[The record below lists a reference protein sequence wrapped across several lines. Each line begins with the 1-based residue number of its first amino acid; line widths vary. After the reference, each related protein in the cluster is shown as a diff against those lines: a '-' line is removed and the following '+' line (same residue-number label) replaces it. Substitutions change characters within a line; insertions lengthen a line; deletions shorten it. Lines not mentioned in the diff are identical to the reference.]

1 MSSAI
6 QNLSHII
13 FILHC
18 SSRNCQVSGRARN
31 HVTKIQ
37 VDEVVHLFNHNEYGS
52 VNNMV
57 KVDGDEALN
66 SGASIGT
73 ITGTTDMQ
81 GRPMSIVDGEQSIKT
96 ATTGGDQPMSPSMT
110 TSSTVDYVR

>member
-1 MSSAI
+1 M
-6 QNLSHII
+6 
-13 FILHC
+13 
-18 SSRNCQVSGRARN
+18 SGRARN
-31 HVTKIQ
+31 HVTKTQ
-37 VDEVVHLFNHNEYGS
+37 VDEVVHLSNHNEYSS

-57 KVDGDEALN
+57 KVDGDGGALN
-66 SGASIGT
+66 SGASIGA
-73 ITGTTDMQ
+73 ITGATDMQ